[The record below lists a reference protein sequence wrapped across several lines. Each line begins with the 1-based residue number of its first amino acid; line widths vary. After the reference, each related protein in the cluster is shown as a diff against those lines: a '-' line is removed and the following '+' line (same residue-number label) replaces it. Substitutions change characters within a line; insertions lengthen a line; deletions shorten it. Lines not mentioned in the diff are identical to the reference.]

1 MATLQQTL
9 RGLPEAD
16 TQLTRGPGGVLQQK
30 KTLQQATQ
38 QAGLSAAPT
47 TPMMAQGLGASPD
60 AAKMAGTPQQMNA
73 ALKQAAEPVQLQTAL
88 RRQQPRTQVSAQEQG
103 RLQKS
108 AEMQGL
114 GGLGDRVTNFIDT
127 EMQKLATAPVEVK
140 AATTFEGKDVSGLN
154 LAPDL
159 EILRKNPNDTE
170 AMVRVQGALGMDASK
185 QLTADQINSLYE
197 STSQSVGTAA
207 ASQIQNEL
215 TISDLIS
222 DPKFGYDMA
231 SLSGLLG
238 VPEADLAN
246 YSVNQLSDKINE
258 IASTEFGQTA
268 QMQQQAS
275 SPFAGV
281 AEREMA
287 RQAGQELS
295 TTGIAA
301 AEAGVQRLADT
312 LERADTVSFA
322 GTNLPVSELLKDET
336 ISSVIKDYLE
346 SPEGS
351 DIRKELDSTEPALSK
366 FITEHAA
373 TLSKAAAALGESA
386 TSFSQIQKDN
396 KKLQTEPFG
405 GIELNSDLMK
415 QIIPDWGKLFSNK
428 IDPSTIPLFS
438 YAKSL
443 SPKEAKIIANELNTA
458 YENDPAIAQEISQLS
473 AEQLSTLGIGKKNSN
488 WEQMKTYND
497 HIGYVQDLPEED
509 TDSLIREVYSDAG
522 SVAGAQM
529 NITYG
534 NILSGLGMES
544 GVSLTSLDPSILKQQ
559 ALSGKPKVSITGA
572 ASGPVPKYQKAKL
585 GAPKLPQQG
594 TPDYDIVMKLA
605 PVLSDGDLTAAEISD
620 PQSPISSFSLEELIR
635 MEDLSA
641 SNTARIDKA
650 AISQK
655 RQEASTAATNQAI
668 KERTSDNMMDT
679 LDTYINMLTENPDPR
694 KTDLNI
700 VKSAIVDMAIR
711 EINTGRD
718 WYLTMDKVYPKL
730 LSLGLITPEFK
741 QQFNTRN
748 TERKKMNL
756 WTQRNSKSP
765 IFKYTNEI

>member
-9 RGLPEAD
+9 RGLPQAD

-73 ALKQAAEPVQLQTAL
+73 ALKQASEPVQLQTAL
-88 RRQQPRTQVSAQEQG
+88 RRQQPRTQVSAQEQV

-140 AATTFEGKDVSGLN
+140 AATTFEGKDISGLN

-222 DPKFGYDMA
+222 DPKFGYDIA

-281 AEREMA
+281 AERGMA

-336 ISSVIKDYLE
+336 ISAVIKDYLE

-373 TLSKAAAALGESA
+373 TLSKAASALGESA

-415 QIIPDWGKLFSNK
+415 QIIPDWGKLSAKK
-428 IDPSTIPLFS
+428 IDPSTIPMIAELTGKTPQQKQQFANQLNDA
-438 YAKSL
+438 AKINPNIAKEVAVL
-443 SPKEAKIIANELNTA
+443 SPEDRKALAIDSNGKRWRDYTYALNDRASIESSDPLDYDNLITHFSTFLSSPDQVNEDLTLQTALDLVGAADSKYTTGGIPLKDGKVDSDKLKESLLASTPKPEVSNSAKGETKLAEFNYARPQLPDIATPVGRVFNNFASILKTGRKP
-458 YENDPAIAQEISQLS
+458 DVQEIRKVMFTEATGQ
-473 AEQLSTLGIGKKNSN
+473 TF
-488 WEQMKTYND
+488 
-497 HIGYVQDLPEED
+497 QDLQSSGILEKWGYPVEEILD
-509 TDSLIREVYSDAG
+509 FG
-522 SVAGAQM
+522 SIGP
-529 NITYG
+529 IG
-534 NILSGLGMES
+534 DLSGLEN
-544 GVSLTSLDPSILKQQ
+544 LQI
-559 ALSGKPKVSITGA
+559 
-572 ASGPVPKYQKAKL
+572 
-585 GAPKLPQQG
+585 
-594 TPDYDIVMKLA
+594 DI
-605 PVLSDGDLTAAEISD
+605 P
-620 PQSPISSFSLEELIR
+620 
-635 MEDLSA
+635 
-641 SNTARIDKA
+641 
-650 AISQK
+650 
-655 RQEASTAATNQAI
+655 
-668 KERTSDNMMDT
+668 
-679 LDTYINMLTENPDPR
+679 
-694 KTDLNI
+694 
-700 VKSAIVDMAIR
+700 
-711 EINTGRD
+711 
-718 WYLTMDKVYPKL
+718 
-730 LSLGLITPEFK
+730 SLGNMPNFDI
-741 QQFNTRN
+741 R
-748 TERKKMNL
+748 
-756 WTQRNSKSP
+756 
-765 IFKYTNEI
+765 

>member
-9 RGLPEAD
+9 RGLPQAD

-47 TPMMAQGLGASPD
+47 TPMMALSLGVSPD
-60 AAKMAGTPQQMNA
+60 VAKMTGTEQQMNA
-73 ALKQAAEPVQLQTAL
+73 ALKQASEPVQLQTAL
-88 RRQQPRTQVSAQEQG
+88 RRQQPRTQVSAQEQV

-140 AATTFEGKDVSGLN
+140 AATTFEGKDISGLN

-222 DPKFGYDMA
+222 DPKFGYDIA

-268 QMQQQAS
+268 QMQKQAS

-281 AEREMA
+281 AERGMA

-336 ISSVIKDYLE
+336 ISAVIKDYLE

-373 TLSKAAAALGESA
+373 TLSKAASALGESA

-415 QIIPDWGKLFSNK
+415 QIIPDWGKLSAKK
-428 IDPSTIPLFS
+428 IDPSTIPMIAELTGKTPQQKQQFANQLNDAAKINPNIAKEVAVLSPEDRKALAIDSNGKRWRDYTYALNDRASIESSDPLDYDNLITHFS
-438 YAKSL
+438 TSL
-443 SPKEAKIIANELNTA
+443 SSPDQVNEDLTLQTALDLVGAADSKYTTGGIPLKDGKVDSDKLKESLLASTPKPEVSSSAKGETKLAEFNYARPQLPDIATPVGRVFNNFASILKTGRKP
-458 YENDPAIAQEISQLS
+458 DVQEIRKVMFTEATGQ
-473 AEQLSTLGIGKKNSN
+473 TF
-488 WEQMKTYND
+488 
-497 HIGYVQDLPEED
+497 QDLQSSGILEKWGYPVGEILD
-509 TDSLIREVYSDAG
+509 FG
-522 SVAGAQM
+522 SIGS
-529 NITYG
+529 IG
-534 NILSGLGMES
+534 DLSGLEN
-544 GVSLTSLDPSILKQQ
+544 LQI
-559 ALSGKPKVSITGA
+559 
-572 ASGPVPKYQKAKL
+572 
-585 GAPKLPQQG
+585 
-594 TPDYDIVMKLA
+594 DI
-605 PVLSDGDLTAAEISD
+605 P
-620 PQSPISSFSLEELIR
+620 
-635 MEDLSA
+635 
-641 SNTARIDKA
+641 
-650 AISQK
+650 
-655 RQEASTAATNQAI
+655 
-668 KERTSDNMMDT
+668 
-679 LDTYINMLTENPDPR
+679 
-694 KTDLNI
+694 
-700 VKSAIVDMAIR
+700 
-711 EINTGRD
+711 
-718 WYLTMDKVYPKL
+718 
-730 LSLGLITPEFK
+730 SLGNMPNFDI
-741 QQFNTRN
+741 R
-748 TERKKMNL
+748 
-756 WTQRNSKSP
+756 
-765 IFKYTNEI
+765 